1 MTGFNQY
8 HFTPEHRWQTLLQQY
23 CDCQKAQRRLL
34 QFRALSHGVL
44 LFSIALLLFL
54 LDANAQ
60 YYGELLFIAML
71 GMLLSL
77 PLALYSQWALG
88 KAIRQHKQIA
98 QAMFSAGLRV
108 DDDKQLV
115 TNTAHAKLIAR
126 LGNPVLEQ

>member
-8 HFTPEHRWQTLLQQY
+8 QFTPENRWQTLLQQY
-23 CDCQKAQRRLL
+23 CDCQNGQRRLL

-71 GMLLSL
+71 GMVISL
-77 PLALYSQWALG
+77 PLALYSQWALR
-88 KAIRQHKQIA
+88 KIIRQHKQIA

-126 LGNPVLEQ
+126 LGSPVLEQ